1 MTGIY
6 TYSVAILM
14 GVAVFGAILVL
25 MRLFHNRRL
34 HSAQGVIQRLGDTA
48 LRDLGEQALPDKE
61 LREEELVP
69 VRPSLFGIPYVA
81 WISTSLF
88 IPSAFLIIFFANL
101 VYSYGPPDTG
111 SVAWIAY
118 RAPAAFQAQG
128 RSLVRHE
135 LLIPKGKRITES
147 DRLLVEEALRNRFNV
162 PPGEVLGTL
171 LILSVFIFI
180 LLYHINILYPTGTE
194 KNKNLILIY
203 LTILIVLVGAKISL
217 FYGMFSPYLI
227 PLPWAGMVITVFV
240 NRRLVPLTM
249 LITLIFVFLQAP
261 FEFGLFLVLLSG
273 GLVSGSWVRQARRRD
288 ELMFASLLVGLVMGG
303 VFLCQSILNGHQLS
317 FVLPDA
323 VASLSNG
330 VVAGFLTLLT
340 LPAFERLFD
349 FASPFRLMELLDL
362 NTPVLSE
369 LFLKAPGTYQHTMA
383 VASIAGKVA
392 NEIGANGLLVRVGAY
407 YHDIGKMFN
416 PQYFIENQ
424 VGEEDQHDE
433 LGPVAS
439 AAVIRSHV
447 TLGIRLARRIGLP
460 GPVEDFIPEHHGTST
475 IEFFYHKSRQQQ
487 SQIKSERVF
496 KYSGPKPQSKETA
509 VLMIVDSCEAAC
521 RVLKS
526 RDEEEVRKL
535 VSRMA
540 YGKLE
545 QREFDESGL
554 TIGELQKIIDLLTDI
569 LQSAGH
575 QRIAYP
581 SDKQSRADE
590 SRQSKLRIVSQL
602 GGSETDSST

>member
-6 TYSVAILM
+6 TYSVAILL
-14 GVAVFGAILVL
+14 GVAVFGAILGL
-25 MRLFHNRRL
+25 MRLLHNRRL
-34 HSAQGVIQRLGDTA
+34 QSAQGVIQRLKNSA

-61 LREEELVP
+61 LGEEELVP
-69 VRPSLFGIPYVA
+69 ARPSLFGIPYVA

-88 IPSAFLIIFFANL
+88 IPGAFLIIFFANL
-101 VYSYGPPDTG
+101 VYPYDPPDTG
-111 SVAWIAY
+111 SEAWIAY

-147 DRLLVEEALRNRFNV
+147 DRLLVEEALRNRYNV
-162 PPGEVLGTL
+162 PSGEVLGTL

-203 LTILIVLVGAKISL
+203 LTILIVLVCAKISL
-217 FYGMFSPYLI
+217 FYGIFSPYLI

-261 FEFGLFLVLLSG
+261 FDFGLFLVLLSG

-303 VFLCQSILNGHQLS
+303 VFLCQSILNGHPLS

-330 VVAGFLTLLT
+330 VLAGFLTLIT

-383 VASIAGKVA
+383 VASIAGRVA
-392 NEIGANGLLVRVGAY
+392 NEIGANGLLVRVGTY

-416 PQYFIENQ
+416 PQYFVENQ

-475 IEFFYHKSRQQQ
+475 IEFFYHKSKQQE

-535 VSRMA
+535 VNRIA

-569 LQSAGH
+569 LQSARH

>member
-6 TYSVAILM
+6 TYSVTILM
-14 GVAVFGAILVL
+14 GVVVFGAILVL
-25 MRLFHNRRL
+25 IRLLHNRRL
-34 HSAQGVIQRLGDTA
+34 RSAQGVIQRLENTA

-61 LREEELVP
+61 LREEEGVP
-69 VRPSLFGIPYVA
+69 ARPSLFGIPYVA

-88 IPSAFLIIFFANL
+88 IPGAFLIIFFANL
-101 VYSYGPPDTG
+101 IYPYEPPDTG
-111 SVAWIAY
+111 SAAWIAY

-128 RSLVRHE
+128 RSLARHE

-147 DRLLVEEALRNRFNV
+147 DRLLVEEALRNRFSV

-203 LTILIVLVGAKISL
+203 LTILIVLVCAKIAL

-261 FEFGLFLVLLSG
+261 FDFGLFLVLLSG

-330 VVAGFLTLLT
+330 VVAGFLTMLT

-383 VASIAGKVA
+383 VASIAGRVA

-416 PQYFIENQ
+416 PLYFIENQ
-424 VGEEDQHDE
+424 IGDEDQHDE

-487 SQIKSERVF
+487 SEIKSERVF
-496 KYSGPKPQSKETA
+496 KYSGPKPQSRETA

-526 RDEEEVRKL
+526 RDEKEVRKL
-535 VSRMA
+535 VNRIA

-545 QREFDESGL
+545 QREFDDSGL
-554 TIGELQKIIDLLTDI
+554 TIGDLQKIIDLLTDI

-581 SDKQSRADE
+581 SDKQSKADE

-602 GGSETDSST
+602 GGSETESSN

>member
-14 GVAVFGAILVL
+14 GVAVFGAILGL

-34 HSAQGVIQRLGDTA
+34 HSAQGVIQRLGNTA

-581 SDKQSRADE
+581 SDKQSKADE

>member
-6 TYSVAILM
+6 TYSVAILL
-14 GVAVFGAILVL
+14 GVAAFGAILGL
-25 MRLFHNRRL
+25 MRLLHNRRL
-34 HSAQGVIQRLGDTA
+34 QSAQGVIQRLENTA

-69 VRPSLFGIPYVA
+69 ARPSLFGIPYVA

-88 IPSAFLIIFFANL
+88 IPGAFLIIFFANL
-101 VYSYGPPDTG
+101 VYPYDPPDTG
-111 SVAWIAY
+111 SEAWIAY

-162 PPGEVLGTL
+162 PSGEVLGTL

-203 LTILIVLVGAKISL
+203 LTILIVLVCAKLSL
-217 FYGMFSPYLI
+217 FYGIFSPYLI

-261 FEFGLFLVLLSG
+261 FDFGLFLVLLSG

-330 VVAGFLTLLT
+330 VVAGFLTLIT

-383 VASIAGKVA
+383 VASIAGRVA
-392 NEIGANGLLVRVGAY
+392 NEIGANGLLVRVGTY

-416 PQYFIENQ
+416 PQYFVENQ

-447 TLGIRLARRIGLP
+447 SLGIRLARRIGLP

-475 IEFFYHKSRQQQ
+475 IEFFYYKSRQQE
-487 SQIKSERVF
+487 SQIKSERIF
-496 KYSGPKPQSKETA
+496 KYSGPKPQSKESGL
-509 VLMIVDSCEAAC
+509 LMIVDSCEAAC

-526 RDEEEVRKL
+526 RDQEEVGKL
-535 VSRMA
+535 VNRIA

-545 QREFDESGL
+545 QGELDESGL
-554 TIGELQKIIDLLTDI
+554 TIGELQKIIDLVTDI
-569 LQSAGH
+569 LKSAGH

-581 SDKQSRADE
+581 SDKQSKADE
-590 SRQSKLRIVSQL
+590 SRQAHLRVVSQR
-602 GGSETDSST
+602 GGSETDSSS

>member
-6 TYSVAILM
+6 TYSVAILI
-14 GVAVFGAILVL
+14 GLAVLGAILGL
-25 MRLFHNRRL
+25 MRLLYNRRL
-34 HSAQGVIQRLGDTA
+34 QVAQGVIQRLENTA
-48 LRDLGEQALPDKE
+48 LRDLGEQALPEKE

-69 VRPSLFGIPYVA
+69 ARPSLFGIPYVA

-88 IPSAFLIIFFANL
+88 IPGAFLILFFANL
-101 VYSYGPPDTG
+101 VYPYGPPDTG
-111 SVAWIAY
+111 SEAWIAY
-118 RAPAAFQAQG
+118 RAPAVFQAQG
-128 RSLVRHE
+128 RLLVRHE

-147 DRLLVEEALRNRFNV
+147 DRLLVEEALRNRFNIA
-162 PPGEVLGTL
+162 PGQVLGTL
-171 LILSVFIFI
+171 LILSIFILI
-180 LLYHINILYPTGTE
+180 LLYHINILYPSSTE

-203 LTILIVLVGAKISL
+203 LTILIVLVCAKISL

-261 FEFGLFLVLLSG
+261 FDFGLFLVLLSG

-288 ELMFASLLVGLVMGG
+288 ELMFASLLVGLVMGL
-303 VFLCQSILNGHQLS
+303 VFLCQAILNGHQLS

-330 VVAGFLTLLT
+330 VVAGFLTLMT

-383 VASIAGKVA
+383 VASISGRVA
-392 NEIGANGLLVRVGAY
+392 NEIGANDLLVRVGAY

-416 PQYFIENQ
+416 PQYFMENQ
-424 VGEEDQHDE
+424 VGEEDQHDD

-535 VSRMA
+535 VNRIA

-581 SDKQSRADE
+581 SDRESATDE
-590 SRQSKLRIVSQL
+590 SWQSKLRVVSQR
-602 GGSETDSST
+602 GGSETDSSS

>member
-6 TYSVAILM
+6 TYSFAILM
-14 GVAVFGAILVL
+14 SVAVFGAILGL
-25 MRLFHNRRL
+25 IRLLHKRRL
-34 HSAQGVIQRLGDTA
+34 ESAQGVIQRLENRA
-48 LRDLGEQALPDKE
+48 LRDLGEPALPDQE

-69 VRPSLFGIPYVA
+69 ARPSLFGIPYVA

-88 IPSAFLIIFFANL
+88 IPCAFLIIFFANL
-101 VYSYGPPDTG
+101 IYPYTPPDTG
-111 SVAWIAY
+111 SVAWIDY
-118 RAPAAFQAQG
+118 RAPADFQAQG
-128 RSLVRHE
+128 RSLERHE
-135 LLIPKGKRITES
+135 LLIPKGKRITDS
-147 DRLLVEEALRNRFNV
+147 DRVLVEEAVGNRFNI
-162 PPGEVLGTL
+162 PPGQVLGTL

-180 LLYHINILYPTGTE
+180 LLYHINILYPSGTE

-203 LTILIVLVGAKISL
+203 LTILIVLVCARISL

-261 FEFGLFLVLLSG
+261 FDFGLFLVLLSG

-288 ELMFASLLVGLVMGG
+288 ELMFASLLVGLVMG
-303 VFLCQSILNGHQLS
+303 VMFLCQAILNGYQLS
-317 FVLPDA
+317 SVLPDA

-330 VVAGFLTLLT
+330 VVAGFLILMT

-383 VASIAGKVA
+383 VASIAGRVA
-392 NEIGANGLLVRVGAY
+392 NEIGVNALLVRVGAY
-407 YHDIGKMFN
+407 YHDIGKMCN

-424 VGEEDQHDE
+424 VGEEDHHDE

-447 TLGIRLARRIGLP
+447 SLGIRLARRIGLP

-475 IEFFYHKSRQQQ
+475 IEFFYYKSRQQDHKS
-487 SQIKSERVF
+487 SQNGFSNIPGLS
-496 KYSGPKPQSKETA
+496 
-509 VLMIVDSCEAAC
+509 
-521 RVLKS
+521 LK
-526 RDEEEVRKL
+526 VRN
-535 VSRMA
+535 
-540 YGKLE
+540 
-545 QREFDESGL
+545 
-554 TIGELQKIIDLLTDI
+554 
-569 LQSAGH
+569 
-575 QRIAYP
+575 
-581 SDKQSRADE
+581 RAF
-590 SRQSKLRIVSQL
+590 S
-602 GGSETDSST
+602 

>member
-6 TYSVAILM
+6 TYSVTILM
-14 GVAVFGAILVL
+14 AVAVLAAILVL

-34 HSAQGVIQRLGDTA
+34 QSAQGVIQRLENTA

-61 LREEELVP
+61 LREQELVAA
-69 VRPSLFGIPYVA
+69 RPSLFGIPYVA
-81 WISTSLF
+81 WISTALF
-88 IPSAFLIIFFANL
+88 IPGAFLIIFFANL
-101 VYSYGPPDTG
+101 IYPYDPPDTG
-111 SVAWIAY
+111 SEAWIAY

-249 LITLIFVFLQAP
+249 LTTLIFVFLQAP
-261 FEFGLFLVLLSG
+261 FDFGLFLVLLSG

-288 ELMFASLLVGLVMGG
+288 ELMYASLLVGLVMGG

-317 FVLPDA
+317 IVLPDA

-330 VVAGFLTLLT
+330 VMAGFLTMLT

-362 NTPVLSE
+362 NTPALSE

-383 VASIAGKVA
+383 VASIAGRVA

-416 PQYFIENQ
+416 PLYFIENQ
-424 VGEEDQHDE
+424 VGDEDQHDE

-475 IEFFYHKSRQQQ
+475 IEFFYHKSKQQQ
-487 SQIKSERVF
+487 SEIKSERVF

-509 VLMIVDSCEAAC
+509 ILMIVDSCEAAC
-521 RVLKS
+521 RVLKG
-526 RDEEEVRKL
+526 RDEKEVRKL
-535 VSRMA
+535 VNRIA

-545 QREFDESGL
+545 QGELDDSGL

-581 SDKQSRADE
+581 SDKQSGADE
-590 SRQSKLRIVSQL
+590 SRQSNLRIVSQR
-602 GGSETDSST
+602 GGSDTDSST

>member
-1 MTGIY
+1 MAEIY
-6 TYSVAILM
+6 TYSVSILI
-14 GVAVFGAILVL
+14 GLAVLGAILGL
-25 MRLFHNRRL
+25 MRILNNRRL
-34 HSAQGVIQRLGDTA
+34 HSAQGVIQSLESAA
-48 LRDLGEQALPDKE
+48 LRDLREQDVPE
-61 LREEELVP
+61 RGLREEEVLP
-69 VRPSLFGIPYVA
+69 ARPSFFGIPYVA
-81 WISTSLF
+81 WISTALF
-88 IPSAFLIIFFANL
+88 IPGAFLIIFSANL
-101 VYSYGPPDTG
+101 VYPYSSPDTG
-111 SVAWIAY
+111 SEAWIAY

-128 RSLVRHE
+128 RSLARHE

-147 DRLLVEEALRNRFNV
+147 DRLLVEEAVRNRFNLEA
-162 PPGEVLGTL
+162 GQVLGTL
-171 LILSVFIFI
+171 LIVSVFIFI
-180 LLYHINILYPTGTE
+180 LLYHTNILYPTGTE

-203 LTILIVLVGAKISL
+203 LTILIVLVFAKVSL

-227 PLPWAGMVITVFV
+227 PLPWAGMVITVLV

-261 FEFGLFLVLLSG
+261 FDFGLFLVLLSG
-273 GLVSGSWVRQARRRD
+273 GMVSGSWVRQARRRD
-288 ELMFASLLVGLVMGG
+288 ELMFASLLVGLVMGV
-303 VFLCQSILNGHQLS
+303 VFFCQAILNGHQLS

-330 VVAGFLTLLT
+330 VVAGFLALMT

-383 VASIAGKVA
+383 VASISGRVA
-392 NEIGANGLLVRVGAY
+392 NELGANGLLVRVGAY

-447 TLGIRLARRIGLP
+447 TLGIRLARQIGLP
-460 GPVEDFIPEHHGTST
+460 GSVEDFIPEHHGTST

-496 KYSGPKPQSKETA
+496 KYSGPKPQSKETGI
-509 VLMIVDSCEAAC
+509 LMIVDSCEAAC

-526 RDEEEVRKL
+526 RDKEEVRKL
-535 VSRMA
+535 VTRIA

-545 QREFDESGL
+545 QGELDQSGL
-554 TIGELQKIIDLLTDI
+554 TIGELQKMIDLLTNI
-569 LQSAGH
+569 LKSAAH

-581 SDKQSRADE
+581 SDRESVTDE
-590 SRQSKLRIVSQL
+590 SGDSKLRIVSQL
-602 GGSETDSST
+602 GGSKTDSAT

>member
-14 GVAVFGAILVL
+14 AVAVLGTILGL
-25 MRLFHNRRL
+25 MRLFHNRRQQ
-34 HSAQGVIQRLGDTA
+34 SAQGVIQRLENTA
-48 LRDLGEQALPDKE
+48 LRDLGKQALPDRE
-61 LREEELVP
+61 LREEGLVP
-69 VRPSLFGIPYVA
+69 ARPSLFGIPYVA

-88 IPSAFLIIFFANL
+88 IPGAFLIIFFANL

-111 SVAWIAY
+111 SEAWIAY

-203 LTILIVLVGAKISL
+203 LTILIVLVCAKISL

-249 LITLIFVFLQAP
+249 LTTLIFVFLQAP

-288 ELMFASLLVGLVMGG
+288 ELMYASLLVGLVMGG

-330 VVAGFLTLLT
+330 VMAGFLTMLT

-362 NTPVLSE
+362 NTPALSE

-383 VASIAGKVA
+383 VASIAGRVA

-416 PQYFIENQ
+416 PLYFIENQ
-424 VGEEDQHDE
+424 VGDEDQHDE

-509 VLMIVDSCEAAC
+509 VLMSVDSCEAAC

-535 VSRMA
+535 VNRIA

-602 GGSETDSST
+602 GGSETKSST

>member
-6 TYSVAILM
+6 TYSVTILM
-14 GVAVFGAILVL
+14 GVVVFGAILVL
-25 MRLFHNRRL
+25 IRLLHNRRL
-34 HSAQGVIQRLGDTA
+34 RSAQGVIQRLENTA

-61 LREEELVP
+61 LREEEGVP
-69 VRPSLFGIPYVA
+69 ARPSLFGIPYVA

-88 IPSAFLIIFFANL
+88 IPGAFLIIFFANL
-101 VYSYGPPDTG
+101 IYPYDPPDTG
-111 SVAWIAY
+111 SAAWIAY

-128 RSLVRHE
+128 RSLARHE

-147 DRLLVEEALRNRFNV
+147 DRLLVEEALRNRFSV

-203 LTILIVLVGAKISL
+203 LTILIVLVCAKIAL

-261 FEFGLFLVLLSG
+261 FDFGLFLVLLSG

-330 VVAGFLTLLT
+330 VVAGFLTMLT

-383 VASIAGKVA
+383 VASIAGRVA

-416 PQYFIENQ
+416 PRYFIENQ
-424 VGEEDQHDE
+424 IGDDDQHDE

-487 SQIKSERVF
+487 SEIKSERVF
-496 KYSGPKPQSKETA
+496 KYSGPKPQSRETA

-526 RDEEEVRKL
+526 RDEKEVRKL
-535 VSRMA
+535 VNRIA

-545 QREFDESGL
+545 QREFDDSGL
-554 TIGELQKIIDLLTDI
+554 TIGDLQKIIDLLTDI

-602 GGSETDSST
+602 GGSETESSN

>member
-383 VASIAGKVA
+383 VASIAGRVA

>member
-6 TYSVAILM
+6 TYSVTILM
-14 GVAVFGAILVL
+14 GVVVFGAILAL
-25 MRLFHNRRL
+25 IRLLHNRRL
-34 HSAQGVIQRLGDTA
+34 RSAQGVIQRLENTA

-61 LREEELVP
+61 LREEEGVP
-69 VRPSLFGIPYVA
+69 ARPSLFGIPYVA

-88 IPSAFLIIFFANL
+88 IPGAFLIIFSANL
-101 VYSYGPPDTG
+101 IHPYDPPDTG
-111 SVAWIAY
+111 SAAWIAY

-128 RSLVRHE
+128 RSLARHE

-147 DRLLVEEALRNRFNV
+147 DRLLVEEALRNRFSV

-203 LTILIVLVGAKISL
+203 LTILIVLVCAKIAL

-261 FEFGLFLVLLSG
+261 FDFGLFLVLLSG

-330 VVAGFLTLLT
+330 VVAGFLTMLT

-383 VASIAGKVA
+383 VASIAGRVA

-416 PQYFIENQ
+416 PLYFIENQ
-424 VGEEDQHDE
+424 IGDEDQHDE

-487 SQIKSERVF
+487 SEIKSERVF
-496 KYSGPKPQSKETA
+496 KYSGPKPQSRETA

-526 RDEEEVRKL
+526 RDEKEVRKL
-535 VSRMA
+535 VNRIA

-545 QREFDESGL
+545 QREFDDSGL
-554 TIGELQKIIDLLTDI
+554 TIGDLQKIIDLLTDI

-590 SRQSKLRIVSQL
+590 SRQSKLRVVSQL
-602 GGSETDSST
+602 GGSETESSN

>member
-6 TYSVAILM
+6 TYSFAILM
-14 GVAVFGAILVL
+14 SVAVFGAILGL
-25 MRLFHNRRL
+25 IRLLHKRRL
-34 HSAQGVIQRLGDTA
+34 ESAQGVIQRLENRA
-48 LRDLGEQALPDKE
+48 LRDLGEQALPDQE

-69 VRPSLFGIPYVA
+69 ARPSLFGIPYVA

-88 IPSAFLIIFFANL
+88 IPCAFLIIFFANL
-101 VYSYGPPDTG
+101 IYPYTPPDTG
-111 SVAWIAY
+111 SVAWIDY
-118 RAPAAFQAQG
+118 RAPADFQAQG
-128 RSLVRHE
+128 RSLERHE
-135 LLIPKGKRITES
+135 LLIPKGKRITDS
-147 DRLLVEEALRNRFNV
+147 DRVLVEEAVGNRFNIA
-162 PPGEVLGTL
+162 PGQVLGTL
-171 LILSVFIFI
+171 LILSSFIFI

-203 LTILIVLVGAKISL
+203 LTILIVLVCARISL

-261 FEFGLFLVLLSG
+261 FDFGLFLVLLSG

-288 ELMFASLLVGLVMGG
+288 ELMFASLLVGLVMG
-303 VFLCQSILNGHQLS
+303 VMFLCQAILNGYQLS
-317 FVLPDA
+317 SVLPDA

-330 VVAGFLTLLT
+330 VVAGFLILMN

-383 VASIAGKVA
+383 VASIAGRVA
-392 NEIGANGLLVRVGAY
+392 NEIGVNALLVRVGAY

-416 PQYFIENQ
+416 PLYFIENQ
-424 VGEEDQHDE
+424 VGEEDQHDD

-447 TLGIRLARRIGLP
+447 SLGIRLARRIGLP

-475 IEFFYHKSRQQQ
+475 IEFFYYKSRQQE

-496 KYSGPKPQSKETA
+496 KYSGPKPQSKESGL
-509 VLMIVDSCEAAC
+509 LMIVDSCEAAS

-526 RDEEEVRKL
+526 RDKEEVGKL
-535 VSRMA
+535 VNRIA

-545 QREFDESGL
+545 QGELDESGL
-554 TIGELQKIIDLLTDI
+554 TIGELQKIIDLVTDI
-569 LQSAGH
+569 LKSAGH

-581 SDKQSRADE
+581 SDKQSKADE
-590 SRQSKLRIVSQL
+590 SRQAHLRVVSQS
-602 GGSETDSST
+602 GGSETDSSS

>member
-14 GVAVFGAILVL
+14 GVAVFGAILGL
-25 MRLFHNRRL
+25 MRLLHNRRL
-34 HSAQGVIQRLGDTA
+34 QSAQGVIQRLENRA

-61 LREEELVP
+61 LGEEELVP
-69 VRPSLFGIPYVA
+69 ARPSLFGIPYVA

-88 IPSAFLIIFFANL
+88 IPGAFLIIFFANL
-101 VYSYGPPDTG
+101 VYPYDPPDTG
-111 SVAWIAY
+111 SEAWIAY
-118 RAPAAFQAQG
+118 RAPAAFQGQG

-162 PPGEVLGTL
+162 PSGEVLGTL

-203 LTILIVLVGAKISL
+203 LTILIVLVCAKISL
-217 FYGMFSPYLI
+217 FYGIFSPYLI

-261 FEFGLFLVLLSG
+261 FDFGLFLVLLSG

-330 VVAGFLTLLT
+330 VVAGFLTLIT

-383 VASIAGKVA
+383 VASIAGRVA
-392 NEIGANGLLVRVGAY
+392 NEIGANGLLVRVGTY

-416 PQYFIENQ
+416 PQYFVENQ

-475 IEFFYHKSRQQQ
+475 IEFFYHKSKQQE

-535 VSRMA
+535 VNRIA

-569 LQSAGH
+569 LQSARH

>member
-6 TYSVAILM
+6 TYSVTILM
-14 GVAVFGAILVL
+14 AVAVLGAILVL
-25 MRLFHNRRL
+25 MRLLHNRRL
-34 HSAQGVIQRLGDTA
+34 HSAQGVIQRLENTA

-61 LREEELVP
+61 LREEELVAA
-69 VRPSLFGIPYVA
+69 RPSLFGIPYVA
-81 WISTSLF
+81 WISTALF
-88 IPSAFLIIFFANL
+88 IPGAFLIIFFANL
-101 VYSYGPPDTG
+101 IYPYDPPDTG
-111 SVAWIAY
+111 SEAWIAY

-135 LLIPKGKRITES
+135 LLIPKGKRITDS

-171 LILSVFIFI
+171 LILGVFIFI

-203 LTILIVLVGAKISL
+203 LTILIVLVFARISL

-249 LITLIFVFLQAP
+249 LTTLIFVFLQAP
-261 FEFGLFLVLLSG
+261 FDFGLFLVLLSG

-303 VFLCQSILNGHQLS
+303 VFLCQAILNGYQLS
-317 FVLPDA
+317 SVLPDA

-330 VVAGFLTLLT
+330 LVAGFLTMLT

-416 PQYFIENQ
+416 PLYFIENQ

-475 IEFFYHKSRQQQ
+475 IEFFYHKSKQQQ
-487 SQIKSERVF
+487 SEIKSERVF

-509 VLMIVDSCEAAC
+509 ILMIVDSCEAAC

-535 VSRMA
+535 VNRIA

-545 QREFDESGL
+545 QGELDESGL
-554 TIGELQKIIDLLTDI
+554 TIGELQQIIDLLTDI

-590 SRQSKLRIVSQL
+590 SRQSNLRIVSQL

>member
-162 PPGEVLGTL
+162 PPGQVLGTL

-521 RVLKS
+521 RVLNS

>member
-1 MTGIY
+1 MAGIY
-6 TYSVAILM
+6 TYSVSILI
-14 GVAVFGAILVL
+14 GLAVLGAILGL
-25 MRLFHNRRL
+25 MRILNNRRL
-34 HSAQGVIQRLGDTA
+34 HSAQGVIQSLESAA
-48 LRDLGEQALPDKE
+48 LRDLGEQDVPE
-61 LREEELVP
+61 RGLREEEVLP
-69 VRPSLFGIPYVA
+69 ARPSFFGIPYVA
-81 WISTSLF
+81 WISTALF
-88 IPSAFLIIFFANL
+88 IPGAFLIIFSANL
-101 VYSYGPPDTG
+101 VYPYGSPDTG
-111 SVAWIAY
+111 SEAWIAY

-128 RSLVRHE
+128 RSLARHE

-147 DRLLVEEALRNRFNV
+147 DRLLVEEAVRNRFNLEA
-162 PPGEVLGTL
+162 GQVLGTL
-171 LILSVFIFI
+171 LIVSVFIFI
-180 LLYHINILYPTGTE
+180 LLYHTNILYPTGTE

-203 LTILIVLVGAKISL
+203 LTILIVLVFAKVSL

-227 PLPWAGMVITVFV
+227 PLPWAGMVITVLV

-261 FEFGLFLVLLSG
+261 FDFGLFLVLLSG
-273 GLVSGSWVRQARRRD
+273 GMVSGSWVRQARRRD
-288 ELMFASLLVGLVMGG
+288 ELMFASLLVGLVMGV
-303 VFLCQSILNGHQLS
+303 VFFCQAILNGHQLS

-330 VVAGFLTLLT
+330 VVAGFLALMT

-383 VASIAGKVA
+383 VASISGRVA
-392 NEIGANGLLVRVGAY
+392 NELGANGLLVRVGAY

-447 TLGIRLARRIGLP
+447 TLGIRLARQIGLP
-460 GPVEDFIPEHHGTST
+460 GSVEDFIPEHHGTST

-496 KYSGPKPQSKETA
+496 KYSGPKPQSKEPGI
-509 VLMIVDSCEAAC
+509 LMIVDSCEAAC

-526 RDEEEVRKL
+526 RDKEEVRKL
-535 VSRMA
+535 VTRIA

-545 QREFDESGL
+545 QGELDQSGL
-554 TIGELQKIIDLLTDI
+554 TIGELQKMIDLLTNI
-569 LQSAGH
+569 LKSAAH

-581 SDKQSRADE
+581 SDRESVTDE
-590 SRQSKLRIVSQL
+590 SGDSKLRIVSQL
-602 GGSETDSST
+602 GGSKTDSAT

>member
-6 TYSVAILM
+6 TYSVAILI
-14 GVAVFGAILVL
+14 GLAVLGAILGL
-25 MRLFHNRRL
+25 MRLLYNRRL
-34 HSAQGVIQRLGDTA
+34 QVAQGVIQRLENTA
-48 LRDLGEQALPDKE
+48 LRDLGEQALPEKE

-69 VRPSLFGIPYVA
+69 ARPSLFGIPYVA

-88 IPSAFLIIFFANL
+88 IPGAFLILFFANL
-101 VYSYGPPDTG
+101 VYPYGPPDTG
-111 SVAWIAY
+111 SEAWIAY

-128 RSLVRHE
+128 RLLVRHE

-147 DRLLVEEALRNRFNV
+147 DRLLVEEALRNRFNIA
-162 PPGEVLGTL
+162 PGQVLGTL
-171 LILSVFIFI
+171 LILSIFILI
-180 LLYHINILYPTGTE
+180 LLYHINILYPSSTE

-203 LTILIVLVGAKISL
+203 LTILIVLVCAKISL

-249 LITLIFVFLQAP
+249 LITLIVVFLQAP
-261 FEFGLFLVLLSG
+261 FDFGLFLVLLSG

-288 ELMFASLLVGLVMGG
+288 ELMFASLLVGLVMGL
-303 VFLCQSILNGHQLS
+303 VFLCQAILNGHQLS

-330 VVAGFLTLLT
+330 VVAGFLTLMT

-383 VASIAGKVA
+383 VASISGRVA
-392 NEIGANGLLVRVGAY
+392 NEIGANDLLVRVGAY

-416 PQYFIENQ
+416 PQYFMENQ
-424 VGEEDQHDE
+424 VGEEDQHDD

-535 VSRMA
+535 VNRIA

-581 SDKQSRADE
+581 SDRESATDE
-590 SRQSKLRIVSQL
+590 SWQSKLRVVSQR
-602 GGSETDSST
+602 GGSETDSSS

>member
-6 TYSVAILM
+6 TYSVAILI
-14 GVAVFGAILVL
+14 GLAVLGAILGL
-25 MRLFHNRRL
+25 MRLLYNRRL
-34 HSAQGVIQRLGDTA
+34 QVAQGVIQRLENTA
-48 LRDLGEQALPDKE
+48 LRDLGEQALPEKE

-69 VRPSLFGIPYVA
+69 ARPSLFGIPYVA

-88 IPSAFLIIFFANL
+88 IPGAFLILFFANL
-101 VYSYGPPDTG
+101 VYPYGPPDTG
-111 SVAWIAY
+111 SEAWIAY

-128 RSLVRHE
+128 RLLVRHE

-147 DRLLVEEALRNRFNV
+147 DRLLVEEALRNRFNIA
-162 PPGEVLGTL
+162 PGQVLGTL
-171 LILSVFIFI
+171 LILSIFILI
-180 LLYHINILYPTGTE
+180 LLYHINILYPSSTE

-203 LTILIVLVGAKISL
+203 LTILIVLVCAKISL

-261 FEFGLFLVLLSG
+261 FDFGLFLVLLSG

-288 ELMFASLLVGLVMGG
+288 ELMFASLLVGLVMGL
-303 VFLCQSILNGHQLS
+303 VFLCQAILNGHQLS

-330 VVAGFLTLLT
+330 VVAGFLTLMT

-383 VASIAGKVA
+383 VASISGRVA
-392 NEIGANGLLVRVGAY
+392 NEIGANDLLVRVGAY

-416 PQYFIENQ
+416 PQYFMENQ
-424 VGEEDQHDE
+424 VGEEDQHDD

-535 VSRMA
+535 VNRIA

-581 SDKQSRADE
+581 SDRESATDE
-590 SRQSKLRIVSQL
+590 SWQSKLRVVSQR
-602 GGSETDSST
+602 GGSETDSSS

>member
-34 HSAQGVIQRLGDTA
+34 QSAQGVIQRLGNTA

>member
-6 TYSVAILM
+6 AYSVAILV
-14 GVAVFGAILVL
+14 GVAVFGAILGL

-34 HSAQGVIQRLGDTA
+34 QSAQGVIQRLEDTA
-48 LRDLGEQALPDKE
+48 HRDLGEQALPEKE
-61 LREEELVP
+61 PSEEELVP
-69 VRPSLFGIPYVA
+69 ARPSLFGIPYVA

-88 IPSAFLIIFFANL
+88 IPGAFLILLFSNL
-101 VYSYGPPDTG
+101 IYPYDPPDIG
-111 SVAWIAY
+111 SQAWISY

-128 RSLVRHE
+128 RSLARHE

-147 DRLLVEEALRNRFNV
+147 DRLLVEEALRNRLNLA
-162 PPGEVLGTL
+162 PGQVLGTL
-171 LILSVFIFI
+171 LILSVFILI

-194 KNKNLILIY
+194 KNKNLVLIY
-203 LTILIVLVGAKISL
+203 LTILIVLVCAKISL
-217 FYGMFSPYLI
+217 FYGLFSPYLI
-227 PLPWAGMVITVFV
+227 PLPWAGMVITVFI

-249 LITLIFVFLQAP
+249 LITLIFIFLLAP
-261 FEFGLFLVLLSG
+261 FDFGLFLVLLSG

-288 ELMFASLLVGLVMGG
+288 ELMFASLLVGLVMGL
-303 VFLCQSILNGHQLS
+303 VFLCQAILNGHQLD

-323 VASLSNG
+323 AASLSNG
-330 VVAGFLTLLT
+330 VVAGFLILMT

-349 FASPFRLMELLDL
+349 LASPFRLMELLDL

-369 LFLKAPGTYQHTMA
+369 LFLKAPGTYQHSMA
-383 VASIAGKVA
+383 VASIAGRVA
-392 NEIGANGLLVRVGAY
+392 NEIGLNALLIRVGAY

-424 VGEEDQHDE
+424 VGEEDEHDE

-447 TLGIRLARRIGLP
+447 SLGIRLARRIGLP

-475 IEFFYHKSRQQQ
+475 IEFFYFKSRQQE
-487 SQIKSERVF
+487 SEIKSERVF
-496 KYSGPKPQSKETA
+496 KYSGPKPQTKESGL
-509 VLMIVDSCEAAC
+509 LMIVDSCEAAC

-526 RDEEEVRKL
+526 RDKEEVRKL
-535 VSRMA
+535 VTRIA

-545 QREFDESGL
+545 QGELDESGL
-554 TIGELQKIIDLLTDI
+554 TIGELQTIIDLVTEI
-569 LQSAGH
+569 LKSAGH

-581 SDKQSRADE
+581 SDKLPKTDEYPQSE
-590 SRQSKLRIVSQL
+590 LRIVSQL

>member
-14 GVAVFGAILVL
+14 GVAVFGAILGL

-34 HSAQGVIQRLGDTA
+34 HSAQGVIQRLGNTA

>member
-14 GVAVFGAILVL
+14 GVAVFGAILGL

-34 HSAQGVIQRLGDTA
+34 HSAQGVIQRLGNTA

-535 VSRMA
+535 VNRIA

-602 GGSETDSST
+602 GGSETKSST

>member
-6 TYSVAILM
+6 TYSVAILL
-14 GVAVFGAILVL
+14 GVAAFGAILGL
-25 MRLFHNRRL
+25 MRLLHNRRL
-34 HSAQGVIQRLGDTA
+34 QSAQGVIQRLENTA

-69 VRPSLFGIPYVA
+69 ARPSLFGIPYVA

-88 IPSAFLIIFFANL
+88 IPGAFLIIFFANL
-101 VYSYGPPDTG
+101 VYPYDPPDSG
-111 SVAWIAY
+111 SEAWIAY

-162 PPGEVLGTL
+162 PSGEVLGTL

-203 LTILIVLVGAKISL
+203 LTILIVLVCAKLSL
-217 FYGMFSPYLI
+217 FYGIFSPYLI

-261 FEFGLFLVLLSG
+261 FDFGLFLVLLSG

-330 VVAGFLTLLT
+330 VVAGFLTLIT

-383 VASIAGKVA
+383 VASIAGRVA
-392 NEIGANGLLVRVGAY
+392 NEIGANGLLVRVGTY

-416 PQYFIENQ
+416 PQYFVENQ

-460 GPVEDFIPEHHGTST
+460 GPVEDFIPEHHGTCT
-475 IEFFYHKSRQQQ
+475 IEFFYHKSKQQE

-535 VSRMA
+535 VNRIA

-554 TIGELQKIIDLLTDI
+554 TIGELQQIIDLLTDI

-581 SDKQSRADE
+581 SDKKSRADE
-590 SRQSKLRIVSQL
+590 SRQSKLRVVSQL